1 MPNTVNL
8 EENLLVAD
16 MGDTK
21 VDDLEILEF
30 FQVGPAANIAALW
43 FMTISVVPSSCRN
56 PSQASKLKQHNYLNY
71 IYGFQFRCNVM
82 NKCNI

>member
-8 EENLLVAD
+8 EENLVADMEDTQVAD

-30 FQVGPAANIAALW
+30 FQVGLAAIIAALRNKVRG
-43 FMTISVVPSSCRN
+43 IVPLLIMMQKPK
-56 PSQASKLKQHNYLNY
+56 PSLK
-71 IYGFQFRCNVM
+71 I
-82 NKCNI
+82 KAT

>member
-16 MGDTK
+16 MGDAK

-43 FMTISVVPSSCRN
+43 FMAISVVPLLVQKPK
-56 PSQASKLKQHNYLNY
+56 PS
-71 IYGFQFRCNVM
+71 
-82 NKCNI
+82 NIII

>member
-30 FQVGPAANIAALW
+30 FQVGPASNIAALW
-43 FMTISVVPSSCRN
+43 FMAISVVPLLVQKPK
-56 PSQASKLKQHNYLNY
+56 PSLK
-71 IYGFQFRCNVM
+71 I
-82 NKCNI
+82 KAT

>member
-30 FQVGPAANIAALW
+30 FQVGPAATIPALTLSESLLL
-43 FMTISVVPSSCRN
+43 MPGVLGIIVPLLMQKPTSS
-56 PSQASKLKQHNYLNY
+56 LKT
-71 IYGFQFRCNVM
+71 
-82 NKCNI
+82 KAT